1 MARKKV
7 LSNEDTA
14 VEEDSSVLTD
24 ILVDSLNKKMG
35 DVAYIMGKGESPAE
49 VHEWLSTGSTVLDT
63 IISNDVD
70 AEGGIPVGKLVEISG
85 EAATGK
91 SLLSYMILKDCQD
104 KGGQPILIDTENA
117 ANWSFLKLLGLKAQ
131 EEGGNLLYLQVDSVE
146 KVFQAIEQ
154 IIRTVRENHKDRLC
168 CIVWDSVAGTSTDT
182 EIQNEYGEATI
193 GLAARLIG
201 QGLRKSIRFIG
212 TQRVSLVFLNQ
223 VRQKIGGIVFGD
235 DTTTPGGKAI
245 PFFSSVRIK
254 LYTDGKIKNGD
265 ATIGVGIKP
274 KIIKNRL
281 GPPHREAKLKM
292 YFSKGLI
299 DEESWL
305 DVLLKSNEAKKL
317 SAQKSQIINKDSGEV
332 YEFQNRKFPEWVVK
346 EENKEAYDYCK
357 QKVKESLIIEQD
369 PNKNSEDNVVEEL
382 GADEVI

>member
-7 LSNEDTA
+7 VSSEGAVVAEDN
-14 VEEDSSVLTD
+14 SVLTD
-24 ILVDSLNKKMG
+24 ILVDSLNKEIG
-35 DVAYIMGKGESPAE
+35 NVAYIMGKGESPAE
-49 VHEWLSTGSTVLDT
+49 VREWLSTGSTVLDT
-63 IISNDVD
+63 IISNDLNAD
-70 AEGGIPVGKLVEISG
+70 GGIPVGKLVEISG

-117 ANWSFLKLLGLKAQ
+117 ANWSFLKLLGLKAR
-131 EEGGNLLYLQVDSVE
+131 EEGGNLLYLQPE
-146 KVFQAIEQ
+146 TIEAVFKAIEN
-154 IIRTVRENHKDRLC
+154 IIRRVRENDKNKLC
-168 CIVWDSVAGTSTDT
+168 CIVWDSVAGTSTNA
-182 EIQNEYGEATI
+182 EIQGEYGEATI
-193 GLAARLIG
+193 GLGARLIG

-212 TQRVSLVFLNQ
+212 NQRISVVFLNQ
-223 VRQKIGGIVFGD
+223 LREKIGIAFGD
-235 DTTTPGGKAI
+235 PTVSPGGKAI

-254 LYTDGKIKNGD
+254 LYTDGTIKAD
-265 ATIGVGIKP
+265 KDTIGVGIKP

-292 YFSKGLI
+292 YFSRGLI

-305 DVLLKSNEAKKL
+305 DVLLQSGDAEKV
-317 SAQKSQIINKDSGEV
+317 SAQKSSIINKDNGEV
-332 YEFQNRKFPEWVVK
+332 YEFQNRKFVEWIRQDK
-346 EENKEAYDYCK
+346 NNEARIYCK

-369 PNKNSEDNVVEEL
+369 PHKRDEEITIEAL

>member
-7 LSNEDTA
+7 VSSEGAVVAEDN
-14 VEEDSSVLTD
+14 SVLTD
-24 ILVDSLNKKMG
+24 ILVDSLNKEIG
-35 DVAYIMGKGESPAE
+35 NVAYIMGKGESPAE
-49 VHEWLSTGSTVLDT
+49 VREWLSTGSTVLDT
-63 IISNDVD
+63 IISNDLNAD
-70 AEGGIPVGKLVEISG
+70 GGIPVGKLVEISG

-117 ANWSFLKLLGLKAQ
+117 ANWSFLKLLGLKAR
-131 EEGGNLLYLQVDSVE
+131 EEGGNLLYLQPE
-146 KVFQAIEQ
+146 TIEAVFKAIEN
-154 IIRTVRENHKDRLC
+154 IVRRVRENDKNKLC
-168 CIVWDSVAGTSTDT
+168 CIVWDSVAGTSTNA
-182 EIQNEYGEATI
+182 EIQGEYGEATI
-193 GLAARLIG
+193 GLGARLIG

-212 TQRVSLVFLNQ
+212 NQRISVVFLNQ
-223 VRQKIGGIVFGD
+223 LREKIGIAFGD
-235 DTTTPGGKAI
+235 PTVSPGGKAI

-254 LYTDGKIKNGD
+254 LYTDGTIKAD
-265 ATIGVGIKP
+265 KDTIGVGIKP

-292 YFSKGLI
+292 YFSRGLI

-305 DVLLKSNEAKKL
+305 DVLLQSGDAEKV
-317 SAQKSQIINKDSGEV
+317 SAQKSSIINKDSGEI
-332 YEFQNRKFPEWVVK
+332 YEFQNRKFVEWIRQDK
-346 EENKEAYDYCK
+346 NNEARIYCK

-369 PNKNSEDNVVEEL
+369 PHKRDEEITIEAL

>member
-7 LSNEDTA
+7 VSSEGAVVAEDN
-14 VEEDSSVLTD
+14 SVLTD
-24 ILVDSLNKKMG
+24 ILVDSLNKEIG
-35 DVAYIMGKGESPAE
+35 NVAYIMCKGESPAE
-49 VHEWLSTGSTVLDT
+49 VREWLSTGSTVLDT
-63 IISNDVD
+63 IISNDLNAD
-70 AEGGIPVGKLVEISG
+70 GGIPVGKLVEISG

-117 ANWSFLKLLGLKAQ
+117 ANWSFLKLLGLKAR
-131 EEGGNLLYLQVDSVE
+131 EEGGNLLYLQPE
-146 KVFQAIEQ
+146 TIEAVFKAIEN
-154 IIRTVRENHKDRLC
+154 IIRRVRENDKNKLC
-168 CIVWDSVAGTSTDT
+168 CIVWDSVAGTSTNA
-182 EIQNEYGEATI
+182 EIQGEYGEATI
-193 GLAARLIG
+193 GLGARLIG

-212 TQRVSLVFLNQ
+212 NQRISVVFLNQ
-223 VRQKIGGIVFGD
+223 LREKIGITFGD
-235 DTTTPGGKAI
+235 PTVSPGGKAI

-254 LYTDGKIKNGD
+254 LYTDGTIKAD
-265 ATIGVGIKP
+265 KDTIGVGIKP

-292 YFSKGLI
+292 YFSRGLI

-305 DVLLKSNEAKKL
+305 DVLLQSGDAEKV
-317 SAQKSQIINKDSGEV
+317 SAQKSSIINKDNGEV
-332 YEFQNRKFPEWVVK
+332 YEFQNRKFVEWIRQDK
-346 EENKEAYDYCK
+346 NNEARIYCK

-369 PNKNSEDNVVEEL
+369 PHKRDEEITIEAL

>member
-7 LSNEDTA
+7 ISNEGA
-14 VEEDSSVLTD
+14 AIEEDGSILTD
-24 ILVDSLNKKMG
+24 ILVDTLNKKMG
-35 DVAYIMGKGESPAE
+35 EVAYIMGKGESPAE

-63 IISNDVD
+63 IISNDID
-70 AEGGIPVGKLVEISG
+70 ADGGIPVGKLVEISG

-117 ANWSFLKLLGLKAQ
+117 ANWSFLKLLGLKAR
-131 EEGGNLLYLQVDSVE
+131 EEGGNLLYLQFNSVE
-146 KVFQAIEQ
+146 EVFKAIEEV
-154 IIRTVRENHKDRLC
+154 IRTVRENHKDKLC
-168 CIVWDSVAGTSTDT
+168 CIVWDSVAGTSTDA

-212 TQRVSLVFLNQ
+212 SQRVSLVFLNQ
-223 VRQKIGGIVFGD
+223 VRQKIGGMVFGD
-235 DTTTPGGKAI
+235 DTITPGGKAI

-254 LYTDGKIKNGD
+254 LYTDGKIKNGYG
-265 ATIGVGIKP
+265 TIGVGIKP

-305 DVLLKSNEAKKL
+305 DVLLNSNTAKKIT
-317 SAQKSQIINKDSGEV
+317 AQKSQIINKDNGEV

-346 EENKEAYDYCK
+346 EENKEAYSYCK
-357 QKVKESLIIEQD
+357 QKVKEALIIEQD
-369 PNKNSEDNVVEEL
+369 PVNSGDNVVEKL
-382 GADEVI
+382 GEDEVI

>member
-7 LSNEDTA
+7 LSNENTA

-63 IISNDVD
+63 IISNDAD

-117 ANWSFLKLLGLKAQ
+117 ANWSFLKLLGLKAR
-131 EEGGNLLYLQVDSVE
+131 EEGGNLLYLQPE
-146 KVFQAIEQ
+146 TIEAVFKAIEN
-154 IIRTVRENHKDRLC
+154 IIRRVRENEKNKLC
-168 CIVWDSVAGTSTDT
+168 CIVWDSVAGTSTNA
-182 EIQNEYGEATI
+182 EIQGEYGEATI
-193 GLAARLIG
+193 GLGARLIG

-212 TQRVSLVFLNQ
+212 NQRISVVFLNQ
-223 VRQKIGGIVFGD
+223 LREKIGITFGD
-235 DTTTPGGKAI
+235 PTVSPGGKAI

-254 LYTDGKIKNGD
+254 LYTDGTIKAD
-265 ATIGVGIKP
+265 KDTIGVGIKP

-292 YFSKGLI
+292 YFSRGLI

-305 DVLLKSNEAKKL
+305 DVLLQSGDAEKV
-317 SAQKSQIINKDSGEV
+317 SAQKSSIINKDNGEV
-332 YEFQNRKFPEWVVK
+332 YEFQNRKFVEWIRQDK
-346 EENKEAYDYCK
+346 NNEARIYCK

-369 PNKNSEDNVVEEL
+369 PHKRDEEITIEAL

>member
-7 LSNEDTA
+7 VSSEGAVVAEDN
-14 VEEDSSVLTD
+14 SVLTD
-24 ILVDSLNKKMG
+24 ILVDSLNKEIG
-35 DVAYIMGKGESPAE
+35 NVAYIMGKGESPAE
-49 VHEWLSTGSTVLDT
+49 VREWLSTGSTVLDT
-63 IISNDVD
+63 IISNDLNAD
-70 AEGGIPVGKLVEISG
+70 GGIPVGKLVEISG

-117 ANWSFLKLLGLKAQ
+117 ANWSFLKLLGLKAR
-131 EEGGNLLYLQVDSVE
+131 EEGGNLLYLQPE
-146 KVFQAIEQ
+146 TIEAVFKAIEN
-154 IIRTVRENHKDRLC
+154 IVRRVRENDKNKLC
-168 CIVWDSVAGTSTDT
+168 CIVWDSVAGTSTNA
-182 EIQNEYGEATI
+182 EIQGEYGDSTI
-193 GLAARLIG
+193 GLGARLIG

-212 TQRVSLVFLNQ
+212 NQRISVVFLNQ
-223 VRQKIGGIVFGD
+223 LREKIGITFGD
-235 DTTTPGGKAI
+235 PTVSPGGKAI

-254 LYTDGKIKNGD
+254 LYTDGTIKAD
-265 ATIGVGIKP
+265 KDTIGVGIKP

-292 YFSKGLI
+292 YFSRGLI

-305 DVLLKSNEAKKL
+305 DVLLQSGDAEKV
-317 SAQKSQIINKDSGEV
+317 SAQKSSIINKDNGEV
-332 YEFQNRKFPEWVVK
+332 YEFQNRKFVEWIRQDK
-346 EENKEAYDYCK
+346 NNEARIYCK

-369 PNKNSEDNVVEEL
+369 PHKRDEEITIEAL